1 MRRAATYHAART
13 MTTNQPPR
21 GRTAALFV
29 FATAIA
35 ATPVVDAIA
44 EGRPIRSIHAE
55 ALRRGTFFDGSWMR
69 AAERAIR
76 GRSPVVVEAA
86 SAYGA
91 ALYAACG
98 VARTYVVAGRDGR
111 LHSSAWWDLGP
122 ADPEASGACAA
133 AVLRRTEASGRRST
147 VALVPEARATYPTSP
162 PASVRDVGDLRPLY
176 ARTLAAMRARGV
188 RAADLLTE
196 LDRLAA
202 AGVDAHFLTES
213 HWTPEGAM
221 AAAEAAVA
229 SSGERVPPEGR
240 RTRIVRAEPVVE
252 NGDLLT
258 GRQDRGPLSPQPLAA
273 AILSAFGASA
283 VRRGAFLV
291 DGDGLHVP
299 PPDGT
304 TAADTLVV
312 GSSYSSPLAGGSFPG
327 LLSHALDRPVRARY
341 TPSTAFVR
349 LTEAFAEEAR
359 AGLRSD
365 RFFWET
371 PLTALLRDGPSPPGF
386 GDFFALVAPAR
397 TTPLMDGDR
406 PTPLVTIEGPGL
418 RGRMVEP
425 GRLFHDGD
433 GAVAFR
439 RGPGRSG
446 VVVGG
451 RLDYAPVTLPGG
463 LKAEATLPVV
473 DVRPVMGGGILTATP
488 FDGEDDVALVT
499 DLDLAAGPLAKIGP
513 LDAAGLVQIAEFADG
528 GAPIAPF
535 SELELVLSAAPR
547 AGDPTPLH
555 LRVELFGAP
564 GSTPIVRDV
573 AGAAVSARILV
584 NPAALGEKLTRVRVT
599 AEGPPQRKL
608 LRTAALRPLAGP

>member
-1 MRRAATYHAART
+1 

-21 GRTAALFV
+21 GRTAALIV

-44 EGRPIRSIHAE
+44 EGRPLRAVHTD
-55 ALRRGTFFDGSWMR
+55 ALRRGTFLDGSWMR

-76 GRSPVVVEAA
+76 GRSPVVVET
-86 SAYGA
+86 SSVYGA

-98 VARTYVVAGRDGR
+98 AARTYIVAGRDGR

-122 ADPEASGACAA
+122 ADPESSGACAA
-133 AVLRRTEASGRRST
+133 AVLRRIEASGRRST
-147 VALVPEARATYPTSP
+147 IALVPEARATYPQSP
-162 PASVRDVGDLRPLY
+162 PASVRDVGALRPLY
-176 ARTLAAMRARGV
+176 ARTLAALRARGV

-196 LDRLAA
+196 LDRVAA

-221 AAAEAAVA
+221 AAAEAVVA
-229 SSGERVPPEGR
+229 SSGERVPPERR
-240 RTRIVRAEPVVE
+240 RTRIERAAPTVE
-252 NGDLLT
+252 LGDLLS
-258 GRQDRGPLSPQPLAA
+258 GRADRGPLSPPPLAA
-273 AILSAFGASA
+273 AVLSAFGASA
-283 VRRGAFLV
+283 VRRSAYLV
-291 DGDGLHVP
+291 DAAGSFVP
-299 PPDGT
+299 PPDAT
-304 TAADTLVV
+304 TVADTLVV
-312 GSSYSSPLAGGSFPG
+312 GSSYSSVLDRGSFPG
-327 LLSHALDRPVRARY
+327 LLGHALDRTVRARY
-341 TPSTAFVR
+341 TPSRAFVR
-349 LTEAFAEEAR
+349 LTEAFLEEAR
-359 AGLRSD
+359 AGLRTD

-386 GDFFALVAPAR
+386 GDVFALVAPAR
-397 TTPLMDGDR
+397 TTPLMDGDL
-406 PTPLVTIEGPGL
+406 PTPLVPLEGPGL

-451 RLDYAPVTLPGG
+451 RLDYAPVTLPNG
-463 LKAEATLPVV
+463 LPTAATLPVI
-473 DVRPVMGGGILTATP
+473 DVRPAMGGGILTAAP

-547 AGDPTPLH
+547 AGDPTPLK

-564 GSTPIVRDV
+564 GTTPIVRDV
-573 AGAAVSARILV
+573 VGAAVTARIFV